1 MRFTA
6 IFLIFIFSSSLVYA
20 DSWYDKF
27 DFKSDVRL
35 RHEGI
40 NKENSS
46 YKDRMRIRARAGF
59 NVEVQENV
67 DFIFQ
72 LATGGKNPVSTN
84 QTLDGSFSTKDIGI
98 DLAYIDWKINNNV
111 NVNRK
116 SGSRCIVCGK
126 LRGDFNHQDAAAGKK
141 KLAIK

>member
-72 LATGGKNPVSTN
+72 LCCPLVGDLILFAECAVVACVRLLPCNKLSHIYWLHG
-84 QTLDGSFSTKDIGI
+84 LRSFQ
-98 DLAYIDWKINNNV
+98 YF
-111 NVNRK
+111 
-116 SGSRCIVCGK
+116 
-126 LRGDFNHQDAAAGKK
+126 LR
-141 KLAIK
+141 